1 MPIKTITIACVI
13 GTEMLT
19 KEAAKYAKIPAAH
32 ADGIPILPERSTCT
46 QHESIQTKRVQNPM
60 KPAVIR
66 YCRNSLCGES
76 KNTPVDRIMSSYLV
90 DRIRLPNVSRPV
102 PKHF

>member
-32 ADGIPILPERSTCT
+32 ADDIPFLPERNTRA
-46 QHESIQTKRVQNPM
+46 QHENTQIKRAQHPS
-60 KPAVIR
+60 KPAVTK
-66 YCRNSLCGES
+66 YCKNSLCGES